1 MKIAYEKMFTVIEIL
16 PDRITS
22 LVVENPQILF
32 GFLVDLKQAIEGYD
46 TGIIIS
52 KNDIPV
58 QISKKVNLVTDFV
71 DFTLNQKSLLAKI
84 NNELEIIAKSE
95 HFYQKSEEL
104 LAYVEKYILDLTL
117 DLPCEMSC
125 AKLSIQNLIKGA
137 GITLID
143 EYDSLEERVLAY
155 MDLSRE
161 FEGKELFVFVNLRS
175 LLPTDK
181 LQLLADTALNREHR
195 VLLIDNME
203 YPKLEK
209 EERHIIDNDLCEI

>member
-1 MKIAYEKMFTVIEIL
+1 
-16 PDRITS
+16 
-22 LVVENPQILF
+22 
-32 GFLVDLKQAIEGYD
+32 
-46 TGIIIS
+46 
-52 KNDIPV
+52 
-58 QISKKVNLVTDFV
+58 
-71 DFTLNQKSLLAKI
+71 
-84 NNELEIIAKSE
+84 
-95 HFYQKSEEL
+95 
-104 LAYVEKYILDLTL
+104 
-117 DLPCEMSC
+117 MSC